1 MDRVIGVE
9 AFGNGFTGVACS
21 PNTHVVGC
29 VRVFSARR
37 MRSNVASVPGNTSI
51 VRSGSAGENA
61 ASLSQNQQ
69 SPVSSSPSHTAQ
81 RNGQATGPF
90 TAPVFT
96 SLLHEAGE

>member
-1 MDRVIGVE
+1 MKP
-9 AFGNGFTGVACS
+9 FGNGFIGVACR
-21 PNTHVVGC
+21 PNTHVAGC

-37 MRSNVASVPGNTSI
+37 TRSTVASVPGNTSI

-61 ASLSQNQQ
+61 SSLSQNQQ
-69 SPVSSSPSHTAQ
+69 RPVSSSPSHTAQ
-81 RNGQATGPF
+81 RNGQASGPF